1 MGVNDRI
8 RWELQWHPAS
18 GARIRR
24 LVFTWSG
31 VRRLMLALGS
41 AGMAVVTGGLLAGL
55 DGPPARSAFEA
66 AMRQNSDLWAQEEAL
81 REQAFDLAQRV
92 SAAVNRGRRMARS
105 ADTRG
110 RAWERQVL
118 PMPTRNADNE
128 VVRAWLSER
137 GMLLEALGNELT
149 TGRLETGVTQASLPV
164 PLNSVTA
171 LQVAD
176 LGSAR

>member
-24 LVFTWSG
+24 LVLSWSG
-31 VRRLMLALGS
+31 ARRLMLALGS
-41 AGMAVVTGGLLAGL
+41 AGMAVVAAGFLASPGR
-55 DGPPARSAFEA
+55 PPTRSTVDPAT
-66 AMRQNSDLWAQEEAL
+66 RQNSELRAQEEAL
-81 REQAFDLAQRV
+81 REQAFDLARQV
-92 SAAVNRGRRMARS
+92 SGAVDRGRRMAPS

-110 RAWERQVL
+110 RAWEDQVL
-118 PMPTRNADNE
+118 RVPTRDAENE
-128 VVRAWLSER
+128 AVRAWLSER

-149 TGRLETGVTQASLPV
+149 AGHLETGVTQASLPV
-164 PLNSVTA
+164 PLNSATV

-176 LGSAR
+176 MG